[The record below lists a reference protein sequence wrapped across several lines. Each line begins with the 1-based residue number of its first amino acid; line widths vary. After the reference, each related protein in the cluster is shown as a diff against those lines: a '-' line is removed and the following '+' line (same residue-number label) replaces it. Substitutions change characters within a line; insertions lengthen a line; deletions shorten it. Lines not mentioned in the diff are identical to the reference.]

1 MLRIFP
7 LWMALLTPA
16 LGQLREVTIELRP
29 TECVTCT
36 ESLPERMKRVRGVA
50 GAEMQETPVRVI
62 VRLEAE
68 NRVRLTRLLD
78 VVRQDGTGIVKVA
91 LRAAG
96 ELFEEGGWRFRVLA
110 GDRALEWR
118 GAAPA
123 KPGRAVV
130 SGWLAA
136 PFEAIEVESVEVAP

>member
-50 GAEMQETPVRVI
+50 GAEMQE
-62 VRLEAE
+62 
-68 NRVRLTRLLD
+68 
-78 VVRQDGTGIVKVA
+78 
-91 LRAAG
+91 
-96 ELFEEGGWRFRVLA
+96 
-110 GDRALEWR
+110 
-118 GAAPA
+118 APA
-123 KPGRAVV
+123 KAGRAVV
-130 SGWLAA
+130 SGQIAA
-136 PFEAIEVESVEVAP
+136 PFEAIEVESVEVQP

>member
-29 TECVTCT
+29 TDCVTCM

-50 GAEMQETPVRVI
+50 GAEMQEAPARVL
-62 VRLEAE
+62 VRLEAD

-78 VVRQDGTGIVKVA
+78 VVLQDGTGIARVA

-96 ELFEEGGWRFRVLA
+96 EVFDEGGWRFRVLA
-110 GDRALEWR
+110 GDRALRWR

-123 KPGRAVV
+123 KAGRAVV
-130 SGWLAA
+130 SGQIAA
-136 PFEAIEVESVEVAP
+136 PFEAIEVESVEVQP